1 MYYNGFTRR
10 GRRQNLYQERKMKIE
25 NSNVMTET
33 DCRLV
38 SLEKR
43 EAEVAR
49 GSVEYD
55 LYRFTG
61 DGWESGYI
69 IGVRGLGEGK
79 LAFIG
84 TDGEKARAIFEAVA
98 SGGVTACTLSDVI
111 ADMAGE

>member
-1 MYYNGFTRR
+1 M
-10 GRRQNLYQERKMKIE
+10 EIK
-25 NSNVMTET
+25 NSNVMTES

-38 SLEKR
+38 SVDKR
-43 EAEVAR
+43 VAEVVR

-61 DGWESGYI
+61 DGWASGYI

-84 TDGEKARAIFEAVA
+84 TDEEKARAVFEAVV

-111 ADMAGE
+111 ADMTGE

>member
-1 MYYNGFTRR
+1 MEITD
-10 GRRQNLYQERKMKIE
+10 
-25 NSNVMTET
+25 SNVMTET

-55 LYRFTG
+55 LYRITG

-84 TDGEKARAIFEAVA
+84 MDEEMARDVFEAVA
-98 SGGVTACTLSDVI
+98 SGGVTACTLSDVV